1 MDKKDFFYD
10 LPKHLIAQQPL
21 ARRDGSKLMHLCRKS
36 GAVSHSM
43 FTNLKEFLK
52 PGDCIVI
59 NDSKVI
65 PARLLGWSHRKP
77 KVTASDAARPGI
89 LGHGETGTAEVEMLL
104 HERLPDG
111 AWSVLTKPGRKA
123 QPGDKLIF
131 GEGRLV
137 ATVREIIE
145 DGLRVVEL
153 AHEGEFEQLLME
165 IGEMPLPHY
174 IEEKQEDTSRY
185 NTVYAKHEGSVAA
198 PTAGL
203 HFTPQILDGLVATGI
218 KIARVTL
225 HVGIGTFRPVKEDDI
240 TKHHMHSEYCRVEPN
255 VAEIINKT
263 KADGNRVIAIGTT
276 SCRTI
281 ESRADEN
288 GHVIAGAGKTDIFI
302 YPGYKFKVMDGLL
315 TNFHLPESTLIML
328 VSAFAGREATLA
340 AYAEAVREE
349 YRFFSYGDAML
360 LL

>member
-21 ARRDGSKLMHLCRKS
+21 ENRDGSRLMHLCRKT
-36 GAVSHSM
+36 GAVKHTM
-43 FTNLKEFLK
+43 FKDIKSLFN

-65 PARLLGWSHRKP
+65 PARLLGR
-77 KVTASDAARPGI
+77 
-89 LGHGETGTAEVEMLL
+89 GESGTAEVEMLL
-104 HERLPDG
+104 HERVDDSS
-111 AWSVLTKPGRKA
+111 WSVLVKPGRKA

-131 GEGRLV
+131 GDGRLV
-137 ATVREIIE
+137 AIVREIIE
-145 DGLRVVEL
+145 DGLRVVSLE
-153 AHEGEFEQLLME
+153 HEGEFEPLLEE

-203 HFTPQILDGLVATGI
+203 HFTNELLEEIQAYGVN
-218 KIARVTL
+218 IARVTL

-240 TKHHMHSEYCRVEPN
+240 TKHHMHSEYCRVEPE
-255 VAEIINKT
+255 VAALINKT
-263 KADGNRVIAIGTT
+263 KANGNRVIAIGTT

-281 ESRADEN
+281 ESRADES
-288 GHVIAGAGKTDIFI
+288 GQLMSGAGKTDIFI
-302 YPGYKFKVMDGLL
+302 YPGYKFKIMDGLL

-328 VSAFAGREATLA
+328 VSAFAGREHTLA
-340 AYAEAVREE
+340 AYEEAVREK

>member
-1 MDKKDFFYD
+1 MSEIKLEKKDFYYD

-21 ARRDGSKLMHLCRKS
+21 EQRDGSRLMHLNRKT
-36 GAVSHSM
+36 GEVTHKM
-43 FTNLKEFLK
+43 FKDIKSLLN
-52 PGDCIVI
+52 PGDVIII

-65 PARLLGWSHRKP
+65 PARLVG
-77 KVTASDAARPGI
+77 T
-89 LGHGETGTAEVEMLL
+89 GERGTSSVEMLL
-104 HERLPDG
+104 HERLDESR
-111 AWSVLTKPGRKA
+111 WTVLVNPGRKA
-123 QPGDKLIF
+123 RVGDKLIF
-131 GEGRLV
+131 GEGRLT
-137 ATVREIIE
+137 ATVTEIIE
-145 DGLRVVEL
+145 DGLRVVSLE
-153 AHEGEFEQLLME
+153 HEGDFEPLLEE

-203 HFTPQILDGLVATGI
+203 HFTNELLAEIEAYGV

-240 TKHHMHSEYCRVEPN
+240 TKHLMHSEYCRVEPE
-255 VAEIINKT
+255 VADLINTAK
-263 KADGNRVIAIGTT
+263 KNGNRIIAIGTT

-281 ESRADEN
+281 ESRADSS
-288 GHVIAGAGKTDIFI
+288 GTVHPGSGKTDIFI
-302 YPGYKFKVMDGLL
+302 YPGYTFKTMDGLL

-328 VSAFAGREATLA
+328 VSAFAGHKPTLA
-340 AYAEAVREE
+340 AYNEAVKNE

-360 LL
+360 LV